1 MITRE
6 DLKGFTKKE
15 LEDIIL
21 SNACLSIFERT
32 IMRVI
37 DQKRDEKLSYFET
50 KIETLYRQKETWL
63 NQLREKYNAIDDKDL
78 FKKMNYEETMKYLS
92 MLNEIDKA
100 YDEENKF
107 FDEEDKKFERR
118 YGKQ

>member
-6 DLKGFTKKE
+6 DLKGFTKTE

-37 DQKRDEKLSYFET
+37 DHKRDEKLKCYET
-50 KIETLYRQKETWL
+50 KIETLQRHKETWL
-63 NQLREKYNAIDDKDL
+63 NQLRDKYNVIDDKDL
-78 FKKMNYEETMKYLS
+78 FKKMNYEETIKYLS
-92 MLNEIDKA
+92 MMNEINNA

-107 FDEEDKKFERR
+107 FDEEDKRFERR
-118 YGKQ
+118 YGKR